1 MEVTLTEMLEAREA
15 RVRRQEVLREQYGV
29 PLISFSL
36 NIAGPVKDSP
46 LLRRAFRAGLE
57 QLDAGL
63 RAWGLKVLHRE
74 EKRAVTGCEALYAA
88 DAPAEKVKAL
98 CVSIEDLSLIHI
110 SEPTRRTQ

>member
-57 QLDAGL
+57 
-63 RAWGLKVLHRE
+63 
-74 EKRAVTGCEALYAA
+74 
-88 DAPAEKVKAL
+88 
-98 CVSIEDLSLIHI
+98 LSLIHI
-110 SEPTRRTQ
+110 